1 MAREVRIVAADLQP
15 GDIVADDTGVKN
27 AGLVE
32 TITRGFTGWNGCEVQ
47 FADGGERTY
56 DDGEVVVVRIED
68 GPLGIQAA
76 PGQVRLGFTWAQHY
90 A

>member
-15 GDIVADDTGVKN
+15 GDIVADDTGVKD

-32 TITRGFTGWNGCEVQ
+32 TVTRGFTGWNGCEVV

-56 DDGEVVVVRIED
+56 DDHEVVVVRLED
-68 GPLGIQAA
+68 GPIGKAGL
-76 PGQVRLGFTWAQHY
+76 PRPVPTWAANY